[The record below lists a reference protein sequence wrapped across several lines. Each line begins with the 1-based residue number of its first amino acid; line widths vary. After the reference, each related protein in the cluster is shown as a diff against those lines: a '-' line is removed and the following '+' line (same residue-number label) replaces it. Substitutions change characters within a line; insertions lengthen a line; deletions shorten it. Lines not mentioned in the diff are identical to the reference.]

1 MLQGVQPD
9 SDIMKLLFYL
19 EKDKYQKA
27 NDALLKN
34 DLLSR
39 QSINFRDAASL
50 GLKEIVYYLELDCSE
65 EAVEEAKKVLK
76 ELAKELTGTDRD
88 KVSKLIQKQDEAA
101 QSGFG
106 AIFGE

>member
-1 MLQGVQPD
+1 
-9 SDIMKLLFYL
+9 MKILFYL

-39 QSINFRDAASL
+39 QSINFREASSL
-50 GLKEIVYYLELDCSE
+50 GLKEAGYYLELDCSE
-65 EAVEEAKKVLK
+65 EVLPEARIILK
-76 ELAKELTGTDRD
+76 ELAKELAG
-88 KVSKLIQKQDEAA
+88 KEKEKILEIIQKQDEAA
-101 QSGFG
+101 NAGFG

>member
-1 MLQGVQPD
+1 
-9 SDIMKLLFYL
+9 MKLLFYL

-27 NDALLKN
+27 NDALLKH

-39 QSINFRDAASL
+39 QSINFREAASL
-50 GLKEIVYYLELDCSE
+50 GLKEAGYYLELDCSE

-76 ELAKELTGTDRD
+76 DLAKELTGKEKD
-88 KVSKLIQKQDEAA
+88 KILEIIQKQDEAA

-106 AIFGE
+106 AIFGG